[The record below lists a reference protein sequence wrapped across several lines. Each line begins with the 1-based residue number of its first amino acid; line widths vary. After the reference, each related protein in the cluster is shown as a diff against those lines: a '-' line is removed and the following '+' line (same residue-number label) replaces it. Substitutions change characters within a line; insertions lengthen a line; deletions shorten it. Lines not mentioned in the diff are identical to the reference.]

1 MKIKNY
7 WSILLSSVILLG
19 SCQQMDKSVLAQV
32 GEEKLMKSDVLLKLP
47 LSCTGEDSARLVDNM
62 VNQWINEQLL
72 YQQGLSKLPDLEEL
86 EQQVTQYRRDLIART
101 YQSARLAI
109 YNDEVSEDECLA
121 FYEKCK
127 KDLKLQ
133 DPIVQGIYIQL
144 LANAT
149 KVKELKDWLKQI
161 QHGTMDHAEELE
173 QFCQQRAVDYDA
185 FMDQWVDMRRLTD
198 RLPNKLYAPIQ
209 CQVYQQKDNDY
220 IYLFLISDYKS
231 AGTEQPY
238 EFCRKELLEMII
250 EQKQDDF
257 RNQLEKDLK
266 EEALRTGLLKL
277 NTDI

>member
-1 MKIKNY
+1 MKSY
-7 WSILLSSVILLG
+7 WTTILLSSAVLLC
-19 SCQQMDKSVLAQV
+19 SCQQMDKSVIAQV
-32 GEEKLMKSDVLLKLP
+32 GEEQLLKSDVLLKLP
-47 LSCTGEDSARLVDNM
+47 LSCTGEDSVRLVANV

-72 YQQGLSKLPDLEEL
+72 YQQGLNKLPNLDEL
-86 EQQVTQYRRDLIART
+86 EQQVAQYRHDLIART

-109 YNDEVSEDECLA
+109 YNDEVSEEECFA

-133 DPIVQGIYIQL
+133 EPIVQGIYIQL
-144 LANAT
+144 MANST

-220 IYLFLISDYKS
+220 IYLFLISDYRQ
-231 AGTEQPY
+231 AGQEQPF

-250 EQKQDDF
+250 EQKQEVF
-257 RNQLEKDLK
+257 RANLENDLK

>member
-1 MKIKNY
+1 MKSY
-7 WSILLSSVILLG
+7 WTTILLSSAVLLC
-19 SCQQMDKSVLAQV
+19 SCQQMDKSVIAQV
-32 GEEKLMKSDVLLKLP
+32 GEEQLLKSDVLLKLP
-47 LSCTGEDSARLVDNM
+47 LSCTGEDSVRLVANV

-72 YQQGLSKLPDLEEL
+72 YQQGLNKLPNLDEL
-86 EQQVTQYRRDLIART
+86 EQQVAQYRHDLIART

-109 YNDEVSEDECLA
+109 YNDEVSEEECFA

-133 DPIVQGIYIQL
+133 EPIVQGIYIQL
-144 LANAT
+144 MANST

-198 RLPNKLYAPIQ
+198 RLPNKLYASIQ

-220 IYLFLISDYKS
+220 IYLFLISDYRQ
-231 AGTEQPY
+231 AGQEQPF

-250 EQKQDDF
+250 EQKQEVF
-257 RNQLEKDLK
+257 RANLENDLK

>member
-1 MKIKNY
+1 MKSY
-7 WSILLSSVILLG
+7 WTTILLSSAVLLC
-19 SCQQMDKSVLAQV
+19 SCQQMDKSVIAQV
-32 GEEKLMKSDVLLKLP
+32 GEEQLLKSDVLLKLP
-47 LSCTGEDSARLVDNM
+47 LSCTGEDSVRLVANV

-72 YQQGLSKLPDLEEL
+72 YQQGLNKLPNLDEL
-86 EQQVTQYRRDLIART
+86 EQQVAQYRHDLIART

-109 YNDEVSEDECLA
+109 YNDEVSEEECFA

-133 DPIVQGIYIQL
+133 EPIVQGIYIQL
-144 LANAT
+144 MANST

-220 IYLFLISDYKS
+220 IYLFLISDYRQ
-231 AGTEQPY
+231 AGQEQPF

-250 EQKQDDF
+250 EQKQEGF
-257 RNQLEKDLK
+257 RANLENDLK